1 MSSPQNTPPRGPADP
16 PQGHAPGGAPV
27 NPLPAAVVALV
38 LVIIGVEAA
47 FSLGAR
53 GILGGP
59 EALGWRLSALQ
70 SYAFSSEVF
79 WWMQESGR
87 WPAEHLIRFL
97 SYIFVHGGF
106 THALFVCVF
115 VLAMGK
121 MVGEVMGDLAM
132 VLIFLLSGAGG
143 ALGYA
148 LVVGGGY
155 PLAGGFP
162 AVYGLIG
169 AFTYLLWRS
178 LATVGAQQS
187 RAFTLIA
194 FLMGAQLLFGLLFGG
209 HNDWV
214 ADLTGFAT
222 GFGLSFFL
230 APGGWARIRS
240 KIRHD

>member
-1 MSSPQNTPPRGPADP
+1 MDSDP
-16 PQGHAPGGAPV
+16 NHSPV

-38 LVIIGVEAA
+38 LVIMGVEAM

-53 GILGGP
+53 GIVGGP
-59 EALGWRLSALQ
+59 GAIGWRLEAYQ
-70 SYAFSSEVF
+70 SYAFSSEIF
-79 WWMQESGR
+79 WWMAETGQ
-87 WPAEHLIRFL
+87 WPMEHLIRFL
-97 SYIFVHGGF
+97 SYVFVHTSF

-132 VLIFLLSGAGG
+132 VIIFALSAVGG

-148 LVVGGGY
+148 LLLNDNF
-155 PLAGGFP
+155 PLIGGFP

-169 AFTYLLWRS
+169 AFTYILWRS
-178 LATVGAQQS
+178 LALVGAQQS

-194 FLMGAQLLFGLLFGG
+194 FLMGVQLLFGLLFGG
-209 HNDWV
+209 QKDWV
-214 ADLTGFAT
+214 ADICGFAT

-230 APGGWARIRS
+230 APGGWASIRG
-240 KIRHD
+240 KIRRD